1 MIIGVDY
8 GVYVRILICE
18 VILIYCPY
26 CPYSSYKTYN
36 NVSLRWDC
44 LIIFLTVT
52 YVIASSLPY
61 NIIP

>member
-8 GVYVRILICE
+8 GVCVCILICE
-18 VILIYCPY
+18 VMLIY
-26 CPYSSYKTYN
+26 CPYSSYNTYN